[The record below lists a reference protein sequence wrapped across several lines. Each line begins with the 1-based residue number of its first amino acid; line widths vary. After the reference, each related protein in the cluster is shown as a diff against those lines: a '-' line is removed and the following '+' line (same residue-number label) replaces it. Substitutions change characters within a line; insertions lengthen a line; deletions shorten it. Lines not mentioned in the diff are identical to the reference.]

1 MNIAILVPFY
11 KNVPS
16 LTCKCLLDLVI
27 QLRNHGISY
36 SFHSTADTYLHTARE
51 QLFEQFEAH
60 AEKREYDFV
69 LHIDSDQTFRPEDV
83 VRLLKHAEE
92 NDYSILS
99 GIYFSEFGEM
109 VLPVLLKEMDA
120 EAKKRTAKARG
131 VKPGEVKEKYY
142 RLVSMPNKPFFE
154 VDSCGFGFM
163 ACKPQVYKDIAEK
176 FGRPVF
182 APEAEKGS
190 GRIKGE
196 DVIWCEK
203 AKKAGHKVMVDHSVI
218 VGHLGG
224 EIGLREYRA
233 WVAEELIK
241 KKAKGK

>member
-11 KNVPS
+11 KNVPA

-27 QLRNHGISY
+27 QLRNYGISY

-51 QLFEQFEAH
+51 QLFEQFEKQAG
-60 AEKREYDFV
+60 KREYDFV

-92 NDYSILS
+92 NDFAILS

-109 VLPVLLKEMDA
+109 VLPVLLKKMDE
-120 EAKKRTAKARG
+120 EARKKTAKARG
-131 VKPGEVKEKYY
+131 VKPSEVKEKYY
-142 RLVSMPNKPFFE
+142 RLVSLPNKPFFE

-163 ACKPQVYKDIAEK
+163 ACKPSVYQDIVKK

-182 APEAEKGS
+182 KPEVEGS
-190 GRIKGE
+190 RIKGE
-196 DVIWCEK
+196 DIIWCEK
-203 AKKAGHKVMVDHSVI
+203 AKKSGHKVMVDHSVI

-224 EIGLREYRA
+224 EIGLREYKA

-241 KKAKGK
+241 RKTDG